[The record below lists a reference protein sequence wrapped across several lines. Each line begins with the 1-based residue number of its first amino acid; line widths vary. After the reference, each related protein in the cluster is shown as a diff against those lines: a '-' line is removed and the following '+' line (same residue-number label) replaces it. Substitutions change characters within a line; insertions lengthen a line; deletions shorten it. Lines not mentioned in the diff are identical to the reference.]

1 MQVATL
7 TLKAI
12 PVRVLT
18 LALRSVLGCGPQED
32 SELELELNCGMEFG
46 LWNGTGLLNGIG
58 SWMKESYLV
67 ADILML
73 FVLLNLCCTF
83 VVGMDVGVNC
93 GVDIDTGTVVV
104 GFGFGVGD
112 GDGFGDSVYTSVY

>member
-7 TLKAI
+7 TLEAV

-18 LALRSVLGCGPQED
+18 LALRSVLGRGPQED
-32 SELELELNCGMEFG
+32 SESELELNCGMEFG

-67 ADILML
+67 AYILML
-73 FVLLNLCCTF
+73 FVLLNFLLLVWMLVWMLVWILCGF
-83 VVGMDVGVNC
+83 WC
-93 GVDIDTGTVVV
+93 GC
-104 GFGFGVGD
+104 
-112 GDGFGDSVYTSVY
+112 